1 MSDGISYI
9 LRDGVSSSV
18 CHRTPQKVKNNGS
31 VLTVH
36 MIRQVKPCF
45 YCGETPVR
53 RVNLLFVGCVKGA
66 LRNLLRMIFQ

>member
-1 MSDGISYI
+1 MSDGCSYV

-18 CHRTPQKVKNNGS
+18 CRHTLQNVKNNGS
-31 VLTVH
+31 DLAVH
-36 MIRQVKPCF
+36 IIRREKRCF

-66 LRNLLRMIFQ
+66 LRNLLRMIF